1 MARQRVP
8 GTERTHSGV
17 HAVAPWTGEAA
28 EEEAAEPLPSLDAF
42 LSRYTSEDNASFRE
56 IMDSAMINRSG
67 CHTGDWTGSAPGMAA
82 PRANAGNVCL
92 VYQSIYSGRLS
103 PWNRDSRL
111 REGCLHPLQG
121 KGGARWIYFFTG
133 FHSQPNSASIA
144 RKDLVH
150 WSIVVASGK
159 PDPQK

>member
-1 MARQRVP
+1 MEVRTEITFLRTLTLAYRV
-8 GTERTHSGV
+8 TFK
-17 HAVAPWTGEAA
+17 AQAK
-28 EEEAAEPLPSLDAF
+28 SLQPA
-42 LSRYTSEDNASFRE
+42 
-56 IMDSAMINRSG
+56 SAMINRSG
-67 CHTGDWTGSAPGMAA
+67 CHTGAWSGSAPGLAA
-82 PRANAGNVCL
+82 PRANAANVCL

-121 KGGARWIYFFTG
+121 KGGAGWIYFFTG
-133 FHSQPNSASIA
+133 FHSQPNSVSIA

-150 WSIVVASGK
+150 WSIVVASGE